1 MKKGQLMVSVDIDAV
16 KVAGYSM
23 VTPIIITNT
32 DDYLDVVA
40 MNNTSVNKEDDL
52 LTLIN

>member
-1 MKKGQLMVSVDIDAV
+1 MKKGQLLVSCDLDAIA
-16 KVAGYSM
+16 KEGYSM

-40 MNNTSVNKEDDL
+40 MSSDTAKHGDDL
-52 LTLIN
+52 LTLII